1 MANPNIASIS
11 SILGATAY
19 STPANTSAADLLVNG
34 QASGKVYKINTIYAA
49 NINGNTADIDVI
61 INDSG
66 GTDRYLAKDMMVV
79 GKSTQI
85 VVSKDTYIYLGENET
100 LKVRTN
106 TASYIT
112 FMVSYEEMS

>member
-1 MANPNIASIS
+1 
-11 SILGATAY
+11 
-19 STPANTSAADLLVNG
+19 
-34 QASGKVYKINTIYAA
+34 
-49 NINGNTADIDVI
+49 
-61 INDSG
+61 
-66 GTDRYLAKDMMVV
+66 MVV